1 MGADTDSGNC
11 NTNTELEKFAESQE
25 ARFKEFFD
33 FLSEERIVTN
43 KDVALEW
50 ILDIG
55 VNYDGK
61 RTPEELMQL
70 IDELLAYAKI
80 ALEKPE

>member
-11 NTNTELEKFAESQE
+11 NTNTELESFAELQE
-25 ARFKEFFD
+25 KRFKEFFD

-61 RTPEELMQL
+61 RTPEDFMQL